1 MVETLIVTQCC
12 KRKNATELF
21 DVNVSILDTLNETKN
36 ILIEGRKKFK
46 QYIYGTKE
54 VTALSL
60 YSGLLY
66 SSLNKKLVYE
76 EFMKD
81 RIDFVIISAAYGI
94 VHAFEKIRE
103 YDLEMSRSIAKQ
115 WLKIGLPRVLEEYI
129 AKTDAERVYGF
140 FTKNSMY
147 TKVFTNVNL
156 NNIGDHV
163 LKYVLV
169 YSENCR
175 GGPNSLK
182 ELGYSIT
189 YLIKY
194 GALPKKT
201 RYCKRI
207 VVKNML

>member
-1 MVETLIVTQCC
+1 MVKTLIVTQCC
-12 KRKNATELF
+12 KRKNSTELF
-21 DVNVSILDTLNETKN
+21 DVNVSILDILNETKN
-36 ILIEGRKKFK
+36 ILIEGRKEFK

-60 YSGLLY
+60 YDGLLY
-66 SSLNKKLVYE
+66 SSLDKMLVYE
-76 EFMKD
+76 EFMKNK
-81 RIDFVIISAAYGI
+81 IDFIIISAAYGI
-94 VHAFEKIRE
+94 VHAFEKIRK

-115 WLKIGLPRVLEEYI
+115 WLKIGLPRVFEEYI
-129 AKTDAERVYGF
+129 AKTNVEKVYGF

-156 NNIGDHV
+156 NNIGEQV

-169 YSENCR
+169 YPENCR
-175 GGPNSLK
+175 GGSNSLR

-189 YLIKY
+189 HLIRYK
-194 GALPKKT
+194 ALPKKT
-201 RYCKRI
+201 KYCKKI